1 MIGNDIVDL
10 SLAAIQSNWQRR
22 GFLEKQ
28 FTKKERDCILNA
40 SNSFVQVWL
49 FWSMKEAAYKCYT
62 QQHQKRFCAPQKF
75 ECSMVSK
82 TKGIVV
88 FKENTFYTT
97 TEYNAL
103 YCYTIAQQTTTQES
117 FYTAIGLP
125 KTINK
130 NVQQQLQTM
139 TGILAEAICQ
149 RKSSIGAPLYYFK
162 EKQLTKSCSISHHGN
177 FGAFVFTLQNEA

>member
-1 MIGNDIVDL
+1 MHILTTINVSHIGF
-10 SLAAIQSNWQRR
+10 WHR
-22 GFLEKQ
+22 K
-28 FTKKERDCILNA
+28 IL
-40 SNSFVQVWL
+40 
-49 FWSMKEAAYKCYT
+49 
-62 QQHQKRFCAPQKF
+62 
-75 ECSMVSK
+75 
-82 TKGIVV
+82 
-88 FKENTFYTT
+88 
-97 TEYNAL
+97 L

-139 TGILAEAICQ
+139 TGILAETICQ